1 MKKSILTFAI
11 SLALSS
17 TVFSGSVLA
26 TETYTSESDSVDNIN
41 SNNKTTETYMLPGMA
56 AGAASGAVVAGPV
69 GLLFGGIIGAVVGS
83 NQDKTEDD
91 NKILTTA
98 SVAEQEST
106 HPALSDN
113 PQQDIQLAQVGPVNS
128 IVNDDFNSQQEK
140 VMNILVTDLSL
151 DVYFRSGSTEIE
163 SFYPVRLTAIAD
175 LANTMDNLEI
185 HLDGYTD
192 RRGDQSKNITLANER
207 IEKVRQQLVSAGIDE
222 NRIISKAFGEAK
234 MKSSA
239 GDLEAYTF
247 DRRVVIRFERI
258 HTGTDSTMAKS
269 ILDADSAQPPV
280 LSPVVADAVTRF

>member
-1 MKKSILTFAI
+1 MKKSILN
-11 SLALSS
+11 LALSLAIS
-17 TVFSGSVLA
+17 SAVFSGSTVA
-26 TETYTSESDSVDNIN
+26 SETDSINNIN

-83 NQDKTEDD
+83 NQDKTKDD
-91 NKILTTA
+91 NNILTTV

-106 HPALSDN
+106 HPVLSDN
-113 PQQDIQLAQVGPVNS
+113 PQQDIQLAQIGPVNS
-128 IVNDDFNSQQEK
+128 IVNDDINSHQEK
-140 VMNILVTDLSL
+140 IMNILVTDLSL

-207 IEKVRQQLVSAGIDE
+207 IEKVRQQLISAGIEE

-258 HTGTDSTMAKS
+258 QTASDNSMAKAITGTDT
-269 ILDADSAQPPV
+269 AQMPV
-280 LSPVVADAVTRF
+280 MSPMVADVTTRF